1 MKFFMLAGPIW
12 FLISYLVEVGW
23 QYYSCIPQTDRGSM
37 SSLMLAGLLWLQ
49 MHFVERES
57 RRYATNR

>member
-23 QYYSCIPQTDRGSM
+23 QYYSWIPQTRGSM
-37 SSLMLAGLLWLQ
+37 STLMMAGLLWLQ
-49 MHFVERES
+49 MHFVEKES
-57 RRYATNR
+57 RGYTINR